1 MKKNKL
7 LFIVLAF
14 LGLVNMR
21 LQACDICGCGAG
33 SYYIGILPEFN
44 SKIVG
49 LRYRSSNLLTH
60 LGPSG
65 NRTYLTT
72 DEQYQ
77 TTEVWAGWTI
87 KEKFR
92 LMAFLPVGYNSKS
105 NETSGLI
112 SKSGLSDASLQGF
125 YRLIRKSKTIE
136 GEKSNKLL
144 IRDLWVG
151 GGVKL
156 PTGKYNPADKSNTSS
171 TTNLFQLGTGSLDF
185 IMSAMYDIR
194 LQDLGLNINSSYKI
208 NTTNQYDYYYGNR
221 FSSTAQLYYKF
232 RIKNK
237 FMIAPNAGISYENS
251 AKDFDGGYSN
261 RNTGGTAL
269 FSSLGAELTY
279 KKIALGGNWQP
290 VINQNLGEGAVET
303 GNRAMLH
310 LSIVF

>member
-1 MKKNKL
+1 MKKKIWL
-7 LFIVLAF
+7 LISVAL
-14 LGLVNMR
+14 LGLGNIQLR
-21 LQACDICGCGAG
+21 ACDICGCGAG

-44 SKIVG
+44 SKIIG
-49 LRYRSSNLLTH
+49 LRYRTSNLTTH

-72 DEQYQ
+72 DEQYH
-77 TTEVWAGWTI
+77 TTEIWAGWTI

-105 NETSGLI
+105 NETSGLV
-112 SKSGLSDASLQGF
+112 SKSGLSDASLQSF

-136 GEKSNKLL
+136 GEKTNKLL
-144 IRDLWVG
+144 IQDLWLG

-156 PTGKYNPADKSNTSS
+156 PTGKYNPADKSNTSA
-171 TTNLFQLGTGSLDF
+171 TTNLFQLGTGSVDF

-251 AKDFDGGYSN
+251 AKDFDGGYSS

-269 FSSLGAELTY
+269 FSSFGAELTY
-279 KKIALGGNWQP
+279 KKMALGGNWQP
-290 VINQNLGEGAVET
+290 VINQNLGEGVVET

-310 LSIVF
+310 LSVSF

>member
-1 MKKNKL
+1 MKKKKL

-144 IRDLWVG
+144 IHDLWVG